1 MVKAALLLLL
11 MAPATGLQ
19 MRRQSVR
26 MMSTVT
32 PTNPEGKRLTAMGP
46 YAPKLPKSK
55 ALPFLPCPPDLQG
68 YSGNREFD
76 PLWLSSTTPMDWM
89 REAELKHGRV
99 CMLATLGWVSVDLGF
114 RFPKPEF
121 QGVMSMDA
129 HNVGVESGLMTV
141 LFAAIFVV
149 EFLGVVR
156 RR

>member
-1 MVKAALLLLL
+1 MPPAAAVPAVAVPSPARTTFQFVDGDGPSLLE
-11 MAPATGLQ
+11 ACW
-19 MRRQSVR
+19 SVVHD
-26 MMSTVT
+26 S
-32 PTNPEGKRLTAMGP
+32 PLI
-46 YAPKLPKSK
+46 K